1 MRILTL
7 ATGLIFLSAINTQA
21 QTKIIRGNL
30 TDTSSRQPIS
40 NASVMVLR
48 LPDSVLV
55 NFARSGSDGSF
66 SIVVPDSIKPLLLIT
81 HPLFAEYIETNVS
94 EKRANKVA
102 LTSKSKMLETI
113 IIRTGGSIR
122 IKGDT
127 TIYTADSFNVSAN
140 ANVEELLK
148 KLPGIQVDRNGEIKA
163 MGEKVEKVLVDGEEF
178 FGDDPGMAVKNLRA
192 DAVKEV
198 QVFDKKSEQAAFTG
212 IDDGNTQKTINLK
225 LKEDKKK
232 GYFGK
237 VALSGGIGENI
248 GNRFNNNLLIG
259 SFKGNRKLSGFLLN
273 GNTGQDG
280 LSWQDRT
287 RYGGDE
293 NNFDMMDEDGIFS
306 VQFQNASNED
316 EININTENGFIRNV
330 NAGLQYSNKWN
341 DRHKINFTPRYNQQD
356 YENQRTVVTETQ
368 FGDSAFRETALSD
381 VRLNRYN
388 TQNKLVYDANLDSFN
403 SIKITAQADIY
414 HTEFREETETQTES
428 NKGNPINGS
437 ERISD
442 RTIDRSVLF
451 ANVLFKHK
459 FRKARR
465 TLSLDANWKQTD
477 QESEQTLISSNKFFV
492 NGTALPPIDQNQQ
505 TLGLQASTRWS
516 GKLVYTEPL
525 TKKWSMEMSYQW
537 SIEQGRNNQRTSRID
552 GTGNYTNPI
561 DSLTNNFSQQILVH
575 TPTARFNYS
584 YKKIKVGFGSGFGIT
599 QFDFTDLSKDTLYNR
614 NFINL
619 FPSASFVYSYKGN
632 HSLRVRYN
640 GSNTQPTLNQLQPLL
655 NNNNL
660 FNQFEG
666 NPNLKPS
673 FTNNI
678 NLTNNGYNFLK
689 NQWNFQTININFT
702 QNSITNNRTID
713 PKTGITTIRPVNTN
727 GNISISSW
735 NGIGFKHKKTDIDVQ
750 INGNANYSRFA
761 DFINSNISFSNTV
774 SGGLGLTLN
783 KSKKDVYD
791 VSLNNEF
798 NYNYNTNAQ
807 TNTAN
812 TFRTNTTTVN
822 ATVYYKKVWSI
833 VSDYQYF
840 ARQKLA
846 FQSEGLNVHLLN
858 VKLQRTF
865 RNNEFTVYINAR
877 DLLNQNI
884 GLDRNFYANTF
895 IEERNQ
901 RLRRYFM
908 LGFQWD
914 FKNGKK

>member
-1 MRILTL
+1 M
-7 ATGLIFLSAINTQA
+7 
-21 QTKIIRGNL
+21 
-30 TDTSSRQPIS
+30 
-40 NASVMVLR
+40 
-48 LPDSVLV
+48 
-55 NFARSGSDGSF
+55 
-66 SIVVPDSIKPLLLIT
+66 
-81 HPLFAEYIETNVS
+81 
-94 EKRANKVA
+94 
-102 LTSKSKMLETI
+102 
-113 IIRTGGSIR
+113 
-122 IKGDT
+122 
-127 TIYTADSFNVSAN
+127 
-140 ANVEELLK
+140 
-148 KLPGIQVDRNGEIKA
+148 
-163 MGEKVEKVLVDGEEF
+163 
-178 FGDDPGMAVKNLRA
+178 
-192 DAVKEV
+192 
-198 QVFDKKSEQAAFTG
+198 
-212 IDDGNTQKTINLK
+212 
-225 LKEDKKK
+225 
-232 GYFGK
+232 
-237 VALSGGIGENI
+237 
-248 GNRFNNNLLIG
+248 
-259 SFKGNRKLSGFLLN
+259 
-273 GNTGQDG
+273 
-280 LSWQDRT
+280 
-287 RYGGDE
+287 
-293 NNFDMMDEDGIFS
+293 
-306 VQFQNASNED
+306 QFQNVSNEED
-316 EININTENGFIRNV
+316 ININTQNGFIRNV
-330 NAGLQYSNKWN
+330 NAGMQYSNKWN

-381 VRLNRYN
+381 VRLNRFN

-414 HTEFREETETQTES
+414 HTEYREETESKTQS

-442 RTIDRSVLF
+442 RTIDKSVLF

-477 QESEQTLISSNKFFV
+477 LESEQVLISSNNFFV
-492 NGTALPPIDQNQQ
+492 NGATLPSINQNQQ

-525 TKKWSMEMSYQW
+525 SKKWSMEMSYQW
-537 SIEQGRNNQRTSRID
+537 SVEQGRNNQRTSGID
-552 GTGNYTNPI
+552 STGNYNSLI
-561 DSLTNNFSQQILVH
+561 DTLTNKFDQHILVH
-575 TPTARFNYS
+575 TPATRFNYN
-584 YKKIKVGFGSGFGIT
+584 YKKIKIGLGSGFGIT
-599 QFDFTDLSKDTLYNR
+599 QFDFADLTTNKPYNR
-614 NFINL
+614 NFVNL

-632 HSLRVRYN
+632 HSLRVKYN
-640 GSNTQPTLNQLQPLL
+640 GSNTQPTLNQLQPLR

-660 FNQFEG
+660 FNQFVG

-713 PKTGITTIRPVNTN
+713 PKTGGTTIQPINTN

-750 INGNANYSRFA
+750 VNGNANYSRFA
-761 DFINSNISFSNTV
+761 DFINGNTSFSNTV
-774 SGGLGLTLN
+774 NGGLGLTLN

-791 VSLNNEF
+791 FSLNNEF
-798 NYNYNTNAQ
+798 NYNYNTNTQ
-807 TNTAN
+807 TRTAN
-812 TFRTNTTTVN
+812 SFRTNTTTLN
-822 ATVYYKKVWSI
+822 ATVYYRKAWSI
-833 VSDYQYF
+833 VSDYQFY
-840 ARQKLA
+840 AREKLA
-846 FQSEGLNVHLLN
+846 FESDGLNVHLLN
-858 VKLQRTF
+858 LKLQRTF